1 MDTFLAIAA
10 IICGVVGIIGAIAPI
25 IPGTILSFAGL
36 VLAYCT
42 EHSSISEGTL
52 WIWGIISIIV
62 IALDYILPGYFSKV
76 FGGTKAGITGA
87 TIGVLIGAFVMGP
100 IGIIMGPFVGAV
112 VGEMIKERR
121 ALDKA
126 LVVGFGSLLS
136 FFVGTGIKLI
146 AAGWMMYYIRKDLFE
161 LIKSIV

>member
-42 EHSSISEGTL
+42 KHSSISEGTL

-146 AAGWMMYYIRKDLFE
+146 AAGWMMYYIWKDLFE

>member
-42 EHSSISEGTL
+42 EHSSISEETL
-52 WIWGIISIIV
+52 WIWGIISVIV

-100 IGIIMGPFVGAV
+100 IGIIMGPFIGAV

-121 ALDKA
+121 PLDKA

-146 AAGWMMYYIRKDLFE
+146 AAGWMMYYIWKDLFE
-161 LIKSIV
+161 LIKSII

>member
-1 MDTFLAIAA
+1 M
-10 IICGVVGIIGAIAPI
+10 
-25 IPGTILSFAGL
+25 
-36 VLAYCT
+36 
-42 EHSSISEGTL
+42 
-52 WIWGIISIIV
+52 
-62 IALDYILPGYFSKV
+62 DYILPGYFSKV

-121 ALDKA
+121 PLDKA

-146 AAGWMMYYIRKDLFE
+146 AAGWMMYYIWKDVFQMIKDLW
-161 LIKSIV
+161 